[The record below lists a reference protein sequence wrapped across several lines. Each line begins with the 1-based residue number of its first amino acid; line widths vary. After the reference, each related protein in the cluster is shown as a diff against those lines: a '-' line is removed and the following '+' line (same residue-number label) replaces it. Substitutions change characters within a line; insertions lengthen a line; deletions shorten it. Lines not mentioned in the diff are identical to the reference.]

1 MRYAI
6 QLGLAACCT
15 LAAFLPA
22 AAWAEGPIAIAE
34 LKRNEPVDFEK
45 EILPIMKRNC
55 LACHNATDAASE
67 LVLETPQAMIKGGAL
82 GPSVE
87 PGKSGESYLLK
98 VAAHIE
104 EPIMPPADNKV
115 NAKNLTPEEL
125 GLIKLWIDQGATG
138 NVSSSSS
145 KVVFTPLP
153 PGVNPVYAAALTRDG
168 QYAAAGRANQIFIY
182 HIPTGREVGRL
193 TDPELISSGLYKNP
207 GVAHRDLVQALAF
220 NREGTLLAS
229 GGFQVVKLW
238 ERPQNVQLNKFA
250 VDGPAAAAA
259 ISADRKLLAV
269 ASGKTVQL
277 FNLADGKPAAKL
289 EGHGENV
296 AAVAFSP
303 DGAKVFTGSAD
314 KTVRVW
320 TVADGKEQGKLE
332 TPQPVAALTVVG
344 DGSKV
349 ATGGGDAVIRVWNV
363 ADLSKPAAELLAKEI
378 SGHSQPVTSLVTL
391 PNDPNQIVSGSTD
404 GSVRQ
409 WNIEGQAVRTM
420 NHGGPVVSV
429 AVSPDG
435 QKIASASTNKI
446 AKLWNGTN
454 GQQIAEV
461 KGDLRAQNVVAQL
474 TADVTLA
481 QAVVNEA
488 KAAVDA
494 AKKDAPTKAEAAK
507 KAQEAVAA
515 AEKEVKAKQEPADKA
530 KAANEAAAKVL
541 AEADEAVKKAMEAA
555 TKAKEALDKDA
566 DNEDLKKAKAEAD
579 KALADAQAKQKDA
592 DGKLNAT
599 KKPLEDAEKALTD
612 AKRALDSAQK
622 ASELAQADLKKAE
635 DAIPAREKEHEQA
648 EAALKKRQDELAAA
662 QKAAT
667 ESEQPWQA
675 VAFSADGL
683 EFAVAGDDKLVHT
696 YSAADGKALDVQV
709 GHGGVIRSLIY
720 TGPTQV
726 LSAADDKSVVVWET
740 SPEWKLVR
748 TIGGDSSPLVDRVI
762 ALDFSP
768 DGKLLATGG
777 GEPSRS
783 GEVKLWNVADGKLVR
798 ELVDAHSDTVFG
810 LEFSPQGDMLAS
822 GAADK
827 FLKVWNVAN
836 GEMVRSYE
844 GHTHHVLGVSW
855 KFDSKVL
862 ATAGAD
868 QVIKV
873 WDVATGEQKRTISGF
888 AKQLTAI
895 EFVAT
900 TSEVVA
906 AGGDKQIHRRNVD
919 NGGNVRTY
927 SGGTDYMYT
936 VAVSA
941 DGSLVVAGGED
952 SVLRVWK
959 GADGQSVRNFEPP
972 QEAKSQAT
980 ASAK

>member
-1 MRYAI
+1 MRYVI
-6 QLGLAACCT
+6 QLGLAVCCT
-15 LAAFLPA
+15 LALMPA
-22 AAWAEGPIAIAE
+22 AARAAGPIAIAE
-34 LKRNEPVDFEK
+34 IKRDEPVDFEK

-55 LACHNATDAASE
+55 LACHNASDAESD
-67 LVLETPQAMIKGGAL
+67 LVLETPQSILKGGAL
-82 GPSVE
+82 GPAVE
-87 PGKSGESYLLK
+87 PGKADESLLLK

-104 EPIMPPADNKV
+104 DPIMPPANNKV

-125 GLIKLWIDQGATG
+125 GLIKLWINQGAKGT
-138 NVSSSSS
+138 VSSSSN

-153 PGVNPVYAAALTRDG
+153 PGVNPVYAAAITRDG

-207 GVAHRDLVQALAF
+207 GVAHRDLVQSLAF

-238 ERPQNVQLNKFA
+238 ERPQNVQLYKFELA
-250 VDGPAAAAA
+250 GEPTATA
-259 ISADRKLLAV
+259 ISADRKKLAV
-269 ASGKTVQL
+269 ATGKVVQL
-277 FNLADGKPAAKL
+277 FDLAAGKPAAKL
-289 EGHGENV
+289 EGHAENV
-296 AAVAFSP
+296 TALAFSP
-303 DGAKVFTGSAD
+303 DGAKLYTGSTD

-320 TVADGKEQGKLE
+320 STADGKEQGKIE

-344 DGSKV
+344 DGCKI
-349 ATGGGDAVIRVWNV
+349 ATGGGDAVIRLWKVT
-363 ADLSKPAAELLAKEI
+363 DLSKPAAELLEKELT
-378 SGHSQPVTSLVTL
+378 GHSQPVTSLITQ
-391 PNDPNQIVSGSTD
+391 PNAPTQIVSGSTD
-404 GSVRQ
+404 GTVRQ
-409 WNIEGQAVRTM
+409 WSTESSAARTL
-420 NHGGPVVSV
+420 NHGGPVVAV
-429 AVSPDG
+429 AISPDG
-435 QKIASASTNKI
+435 QRLVSASTNKV
-446 AKLWNGTN
+446 AKLWNATS

-461 KGDLRAQNVVAQL
+461 KGDLRAHKVVAQL
-474 TADVTLA
+474 TADVALA
-481 QAVVNEA
+481 QAVVNDA
-488 KAAVDA
+488 KAAVEA

-530 KAANEAAAKVL
+530 KAANEAAAKTL
-541 AEADEAVKKAMEAA
+541 AEADEAVKKATEAVE
-555 TKAKEALDKDA
+555 KAKEALDKDPN
-566 DNEDLKKAKAEAD
+566 NEDLKKAKADAD

-592 DGKLNAT
+592 TAKLEAT

-612 AKRALDSAQK
+612 AKRSLDSAQK
-622 ASELAQADLKKAE
+622 ALELAQSDLKKAE
-635 DAIPAREKEHEQA
+635 EAIPASEKQLEKA
-648 EAALKKRQDELAAA
+648 EADLKKRQDELAAA

-667 ESEQPWQA
+667 DSEQPWQA
-675 VAFSADGL
+675 VAFSADSA
-683 EFAVAGDDKLVHT
+683 EFALAGDDKLVHT
-696 YSAADGKALDVQV
+696 FASADGKALDVLV
-709 GHGGVIRSLIY
+709 GHNGVVRSLVY

-726 LSAADDKSVVVWET
+726 ASISDDKAVVVWET

-748 TIGGDSSPLVDRVI
+748 IIGGDEAPLVDRVI

-783 GEVKLWNVADGKLVR
+783 GEVKIWNVADGKLVR
-798 ELVDAHSDTVFG
+798 ELTDAHSDTVFG
-810 LEFSPQGDMLAS
+810 VKFSPQGDMLATS
-822 GAADK
+822 AADK
-827 FLKVWNVAN
+827 FLKVWNVAT
-836 GEMVRSYE
+836 GELHRSYE

-888 AKQLTAI
+888 SKQLTAI
-895 EFVAT
+895 EFVGT

-906 AGGDKQIHRRNVD
+906 SGGDKQVHRRNVD
-919 NGGNVRTY
+919 NGAAVRTY
-927 SGGTDYMYT
+927 GGGTDYMYN

-941 DGSLVVAGGED
+941 DGSLVIAGGED

-959 GADGQSVRNFEPP
+959 GADAQVVRTFEPP
-972 QEAKSQAT
+972 KEQKAAGETAAK
-980 ASAK
+980 

>member
-15 LAAFLPA
+15 LAALLPA
-22 AAWAEGPIAIAE
+22 AAWAEEPIAIAE
-34 LKRNEPVDFEK
+34 IKRDEPVDFEK

-125 GLIKLWIDQGATG
+125 GLIKLWIDQGAKGEVTAG
-138 NVSSSSS
+138 S

-153 PGVNPVYAAALTRDG
+153 PGVNPVYAAAISRDG

-182 HIPTGREVGRL
+182 HVPTGREVGRL

-250 VDGPAAAAA
+250 VDGPAAATAV
-259 ISADRKLLAV
+259 SADRKRLAV

-277 FNLADGKPAAKL
+277 FDLATGKPAAKL
-289 EGHGENV
+289 EGHAENV
-296 AAVAFSP
+296 TAVAFSP
-303 DGAKVFTGSAD
+303 DGAKLFTGSAD

-320 TVADGKEQGKLE
+320 TTADGKEQGKLE

-349 ATGGGDAVIRVWNV
+349 ATGGGDNVIRVWNV
-363 ADLSKPAAELLAKEI
+363 ADLSKPAAELLDKEL
-378 SGHSQPVTSLVTL
+378 SGHSQPVTSLATL
-391 PNDPNQIVSGSTD
+391 PNDPTQIISGSTD

-409 WNIEGQAVRTM
+409 WNTGSQAVRTM

-435 QKIASASTNKI
+435 QKIVSASTNKI

-461 KGDLRAQNVVAQL
+461 KGDVRAQKVVAQL

-515 AEKEVKAKQEPADKA
+515 ADKEVKAKQAPFDKA

-541 AEADEAVKKAMEAA
+541 ADADEAVKKAMEAA
-555 TKAKEALDKDA
+555 TKAKEALD
-566 DNEDLKKAKAEAD
+566 
-579 KALADAQAKQKDA
+579 
-592 DGKLNAT
+592 
-599 KKPLEDAEKALTD
+599 
-612 AKRALDSAQK
+612 
-622 ASELAQADLKKAE
+622 
-635 DAIPAREKEHEQA
+635 
-648 EAALKKRQDELAAA
+648 
-662 QKAAT
+662 
-667 ESEQPWQA
+667 
-675 VAFSADGL
+675 
-683 EFAVAGDDKLVHT
+683 
-696 YSAADGKALDVQV
+696 
-709 GHGGVIRSLIY
+709 
-720 TGPTQV
+720 
-726 LSAADDKSVVVWET
+726 
-740 SPEWKLVR
+740 
-748 TIGGDSSPLVDRVI
+748 
-762 ALDFSP
+762 
-768 DGKLLATGG
+768 
-777 GEPSRS
+777 
-783 GEVKLWNVADGKLVR
+783 
-798 ELVDAHSDTVFG
+798 
-810 LEFSPQGDMLAS
+810 
-822 GAADK
+822 
-827 FLKVWNVAN
+827 
-836 GEMVRSYE
+836 
-844 GHTHHVLGVSW
+844 
-855 KFDSKVL
+855 
-862 ATAGAD
+862 
-868 QVIKV
+868 
-873 WDVATGEQKRTISGF
+873 
-888 AKQLTAI
+888 
-895 EFVAT
+895 
-900 TSEVVA
+900 
-906 AGGDKQIHRRNVD
+906 
-919 NGGNVRTY
+919 
-927 SGGTDYMYT
+927 
-936 VAVSA
+936 
-941 DGSLVVAGGED
+941 
-952 SVLRVWK
+952 
-959 GADGQSVRNFEPP
+959 
-972 QEAKSQAT
+972 
-980 ASAK
+980 